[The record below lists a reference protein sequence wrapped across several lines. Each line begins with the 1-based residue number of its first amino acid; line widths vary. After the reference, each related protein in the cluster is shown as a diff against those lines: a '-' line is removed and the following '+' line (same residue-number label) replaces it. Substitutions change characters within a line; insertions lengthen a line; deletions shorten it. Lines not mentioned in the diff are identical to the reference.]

1 VYHWIL
7 NRDGTFTVGLIDS
20 RDNWCTDSDHT
31 TEAEASRRVNYL
43 NGGGGHPY
51 PPVGTPVVLCGGGDH
66 CDELAESQLAIDL
79 LHTDLDR
86 LRAASQ
92 ELLDALSAS
101 SSRGLAERGGSILAA
116 RLLAAAGRVRELVG
130 DTQ

>member
-1 VYHWIL
+1 MYHWIL
-7 NRDGTFTVGLIDS
+7 CRDGTFTVGLLDHQN
-20 RDNWCTDSDHT
+20 NWCTDSDHVVK
-31 TEAEASRRVNYL
+31 AEASRRVNYL

-79 LHTDLDR
+79 LNTDLDT
-86 LRAASQ
+86 LRAAAR
-92 ELLDALSAS
+92 ELVDTLRAATSPVA
-101 SSRGLAERGGSILAA
+101 AERGGPILAA

-130 DTQ
+130 DSQ